1 MPMLT
6 RDEVLQLILYLIV
19 ATVLLLAGR
28 VGAKTAGTTAES
40 HALEKATSGQNDAL
54 EGVLRT
60 IDGQAKN
67 PARAISPN
75 RGEEG

>member
-28 VGAKTAGTTAES
+28 VGAETAGMAAES
-40 HALEKATSGQNDAL
+40 HLTEKSTCRQND
-54 EGVLRT
+54 R
-60 IDGQAKN
+60 
-67 PARAISPN
+67 R
-75 RGEEG
+75 